1 LILTYK
7 NDLKTSKNSLKL
19 IFSFKNKVLCNVKQG
34 LSDKFPSIKDY
45 VVMKITSEGLKNN
58 LLLILREGKNKTQK
72 HHHQF
77 AAIPC

>member
-1 LILTYK
+1 LILIYK
-7 NDLKTSKNSLKL
+7 NDSKTLKNSLKL
-19 IFSFKNKVLCNVKQG
+19 ILFSQTRLKCNVKQG